1 MRNRT
6 RQLPITHL
14 LRESIADQVES
25 LILSSP
31 ECSRTAS
38 YQVDRFVLV
47 AERIGSDY

>member
-6 RQLPITHL
+6 TQLSITHR
-14 LRESIADQVES
+14 LRESIADQVEA
-25 LILSSP
+25 LILSNP

-38 YQVDRFVLV
+38 YQVDRFVQA